1 MNIIE
6 KKEYPLLSRT
16 EITAEESYTGA
27 TPSRE
32 TIKKILADKL
42 NARNELIVIKH
53 IYPEFGFGN
62 ARIIAHLYS
71 NKKDM
76 ERIEPE
82 YAFNKGILREKKEE
96 KKQDKPKADEKKI
109 NDKFEQEEKAV
120 ENLGGDINNVLKIMK
135 EKSNKKSSKVY
146 IYVLPNELSLYK
158 NSSDLIKKKTGL
170 DVEIF
175 AVNDKNKYDPENKS
189 GKAKPGKPAIYLN

>member
-16 EITAEESYTGA
+16 EIIAEESYTGA

-96 KKQDKPKADEKKI
+96 KKQDKPKADEKKEEVKAEQ
-109 NDKFEQEEKAV
+109 DKGKPEGKKPEQNKEEKKEEPSEQKKPKQNEETKEAKKEGTKPEQEQQ
-120 ENLGGDINNVLKIMK
+120 ENKDTKELKPK
-135 EKSNKKSSKVY
+135 QK
-146 IYVLPNELSLYK
+146 P
-158 NSSDLIKKKTGL
+158 
-170 DVEIF
+170 
-175 AVNDKNKYDPENKS
+175 KNKD
-189 GKAKPGKPAIYLN
+189 